1 MFSGN
6 LPREVDP
13 ERGAVEQGEGHG
25 GGEADHQATTTQV
38 SGDMGG
44 GYRAVEQGE
53 GHGEGEADHQA
64 TTSQVS
70 GDMGGIE

>member
-25 GGEADHQATTTQV
+25 GGEADHQATT
-38 SGDMGG
+38 
-44 GYRAVEQGE
+44 
-53 GHGEGEADHQA
+53 
-64 TTSQVS
+64 SQVS
-70 GDMGGIE
+70 GDMGGIEREEHCRNGK